1 MHFKS
6 PFTCIVVGATGSGKT
21 QLVKKLISHRNELI
35 IPEPQTVL
43 YCYGEL
49 NETVLE
55 HKKKGI
61 EIYNGIPDVEHIKSL
76 QKPLLLIIDDL
87 MLEIDPSYL
96 DMLFTRGSHNW
107 NTSIIFVT
115 QSLFGK
121 NIRTARANSHYLIL
135 MRNPQAKQNVRTIG
149 SQMFPGKL
157 NYFMESFEDATTK
170 PFSYLLIDSHPNTND
185 NERLMTNIFPGEH
198 QVIYLPL

>member
-1 MHFKS
+1 MYFKA

-21 QLVKKLISHRNELI
+21 QLVKKLIFYRNELFLPAPI
-35 IPEPQTVL
+35 TVL

-61 EIYNGIPDVEHIKSL
+61 EIYNGIPDVDLIKSL
-76 QKPLLLIIDDL
+76 PKPLLLVIDDL
-87 MLEIDPSYL
+87 MLDIEPSYL

-115 QSLFGK
+115 QSLFGR

-135 MRNPQAKQNVRTIG
+135 MRNPQAKQNVRTVG

-157 NYFMESFEDATTK
+157 KFFMESFEDATAK
-170 PFSYLLIDSHPNTND
+170 PFSYLLIDSHPNTD
-185 NERLMTNIFPGEH
+185 DAERMITNIFPGEH
-198 QVIYLPL
+198 QVLYLPM